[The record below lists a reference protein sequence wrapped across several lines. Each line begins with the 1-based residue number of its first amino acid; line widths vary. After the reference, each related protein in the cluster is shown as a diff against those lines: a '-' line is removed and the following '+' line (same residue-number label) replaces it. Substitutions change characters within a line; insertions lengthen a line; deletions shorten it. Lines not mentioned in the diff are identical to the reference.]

1 MKLLPSEYF
10 ARQCWISFEVDE
22 RTLPLLAPVV
32 GTDRIVWGTDYPHP
46 DCTFPGMV
54 KELRDTIAGLP
65 EADQVRILWQNAV
78 DLYRLPPT

>member
-1 MKLLPSEYF
+1 
-10 ARQCWISFEVDE
+10 
-22 RTLPLLAPVV
+22 
-32 GTDRIVWGTDYPHP
+32 
-46 DCTFPGMV
+46 MV